1 MILVEAD
8 VEGFGCLVK
17 QRFRFSDGLTII
29 AGPNESGKT
38 TLTECIVRLLFGYP
52 EHQYTAALD
61 ARRPWHASAYAA
73 SLVYRLDDG
82 KLYETRR
89 DFSQSNVPTETFE
102 RDVMRRVPE
111 LSGTRKTSPGSEL
124 LHLSLEAYEAAA
136 VMRAGEFA
144 QKQDDKAYKTLA
156 ERIAELVGAAGEA
169 GAQDAT
175 DRLDAFL
182 KELGSERAPKRLVTL
197 AHAKTETARTALEAY
212 RRDADHLRAN
222 VERRAQIL
230 ARRAELTAQGQQLEA
245 RMQGARFNA
254 VRARIAAAEAASA
267 QLEQA
272 SGGRAQVE
280 PSPEVLAGAT
290 SIDSAID
297 AWTTAR
303 TVESDASS
311 SSHTKEEQRTEV
323 LRQLAACDA
332 KIKES
337 EALVKSRT
345 DAIERLKPEAARTSI
360 SDDVLERLEG
370 LAELA
375 DIQEHTARTAE
386 TQSAINRQRPRAGAW
401 PGVFVFAI
409 AFIALVIGALVHLP
423 ALILSAVAG
432 ILVAGAMFAYFFV
445 AERGRNAANAE
456 IEERAQQ
463 ARSVA
468 NSAASN
474 LAKECGALGLSDI
487 RAARRAVKV
496 QGEIERFSDALEA
509 AQQTAAQNR
518 ELRDSLEAR
527 FNDFDRLDRQLVDA
541 RRRTEERAAELQRL
555 LDDARVP
562 GGDLESRIAM
572 FRERRQGVE
581 GALLAEKSIS
591 DARAA
596 LAGALGADTLE
607 GLRAQAKR
615 LAELAGPGA
624 SGSKSGTDAADVAA
638 LELQLKEL
646 NGAKPALDGE
656 LGKIDGELARFDE
669 HYRGGGAPL
678 EEQLAACETEEARL
692 VLARDA
698 AALARGV
705 IDATKDSVHKNFA
718 PHLNALAGPALA
730 EITHER
736 YTDVMIDPRDFSL
749 RVRPADGSATVS
761 SDALSSGTQEQLH
774 LSLRAATAQALGA
787 QGSSERVPLLLDD
800 ALAHADERRLGAAV
814 RHLAA
819 IARRQQ
825 VLLFTQ
831 RDAVLEAARR
841 LEGVTIV
848 HLSGPAAAPK

>member
-1 MILVEAD
+1 VILAEVHVD
-8 VEGFGCLVK
+8 GFGCLVK
-17 QRFRFSDGLTII
+17 QRFRFGDGLTII

-61 ARRPWHASAYAA
+61 ERKPWHAPVYAA

-82 KLYETRR
+82 RLLETRR

-102 RDVMRRVPE
+102 KDVMRRVPE
-111 LSGTRKTSPGSEL
+111 LSGTRKTSPGFEL
-124 LHLSLEAYEAAA
+124 LHLSMEAFEAAA

-144 QKQDDKAYKTLA
+144 AKQDDKAYKTLA

-182 KELGSERAPKRLVTL
+182 KELGSERASKRLVTL
-197 AHAKTETARTALEAY
+197 AHAKTESARAALEAY
-212 RRDADHLRAN
+212 RRDADRLREN
-222 VERRAQIL
+222 VERRTQIL
-230 ARRAELTAQGQQLEA
+230 AQQAELSAQAQQLET
-245 RMQGARFNA
+245 RMHGARLRA
-254 VRARIAAAEAASA
+254 VRARIAAAQAAST

-272 SGGRAQVE
+272 SSGRAPLD
-280 PSPEVLAGAT
+280 PSPEVLARAT

-297 AWTTAR
+297 AWTAAR
-303 TVESDASS
+303 TEESDASS
-311 SSHTKEEQRTEV
+311 SSNTKEEQRTEV

-332 KIKES
+332 KIKDA
-337 EALVKSRT
+337 EAVVKARNE
-345 DAIERLKPEAARTSI
+345 AIERLKPEAARTTI

-375 DIQEHTARTAE
+375 DIQEHAARTAE

-409 AFIALVIGALVHLP
+409 AFIALVVGAFVHLP
-423 ALILSAVAG
+423 AVILSAVAG

-456 IEERAQQ
+456 IEERARQ

-468 NSAASN
+468 DSASSN

-487 RAARRAVKV
+487 RAVRRAVKV
-496 QGEIERFSDALEA
+496 QGEIGRFSDALEA

-541 RRRTEERAAELQRL
+541 RRRTEERASELQRL

-562 GGDLESRIAM
+562 GGDLESRIAT

-596 LAGALGADTLE
+596 LAGALGTDTLQD
-607 GLRAQAKR
+607 LRAQEAR
-615 LAELAGPGA
+615 LAELAGPDTVA
-624 SGSKSGTDAADVAA
+624 DGSDAAT
-638 LELQLKEL
+638 LERELKEL
-646 NGAKPALDGE
+646 DATKPRLDGE
-656 LGKIDGELARFDE
+656 LGKIEGELARFDE
-669 HYRGGGAPL
+669 QYRGGGAPL
-678 EEQLAACETEEARL
+678 EEQLAQCEAEETRL
-692 VLARDA
+692 VQAREA
-698 AALARGV
+698 AALAREV
-705 IDATKDSVHKNFA
+705 IDTTKDRVHKNFA

-730 EITHER
+730 EITHGR
-736 YTDVMIDPRDFSL
+736 YADVMIDPRDFSL
-749 RVRPADGSATVS
+749 RVRPADGSATMP
-761 SDALSSGTQEQLH
+761 SDVLSSGTQEQLH

-787 QGSSERVPLLLDD
+787 QGSGERVPLLLDD

-841 LEGVTIV
+841 LDGVTIV